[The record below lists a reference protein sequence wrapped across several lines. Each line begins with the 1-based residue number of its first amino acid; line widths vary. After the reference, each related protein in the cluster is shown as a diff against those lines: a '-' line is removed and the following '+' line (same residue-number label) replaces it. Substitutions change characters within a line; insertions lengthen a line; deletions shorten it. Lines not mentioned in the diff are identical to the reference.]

1 MRSTRG
7 GEFRAIHNCGVS
19 ESPSPGGFASRSV
32 LDKVLILFVFV
43 IGPALIVGALLFA
56 RPAPTTLTQAQQ
68 QTLDRLQVLAGAI
81 RQYAADHD
89 GVLPGADWGTAIAG
103 SLSDPQA
110 FDDPAVLEQG
120 KKGGFALN
128 QAVVGQPIDQLDPA
142 TVLVFSTAR
151 PDRAPVGDLRAVRAD
166 AAGKVA
172 VITLQ
177 GEKARWVALR
187 EEPMNWTGQKKP

>member
-1 MRSTRG
+1 M
-7 GEFRAIHNCGVS
+7 S

-81 RQYAADHD
+81 RQYAADHE
-89 GVLPGADWGTAIAG
+89 GMLPGADWGTAIAG
-103 SLSDPQA
+103 SLSDPLA
-110 FDDPAVLEQG
+110 FDDPTMLEQG

-128 QAVVGQPIDQLDPA
+128 QAVVGKPVAGLDPA
-142 TVLVFSTAR
+142 TVLVFSTTR
-151 PDRAPVGDLRAVRAD
+151 PDRGAVGDSRTLRPNQ
-166 AAGKVA
+166 AGKLAVA
-172 VITLQ
+172 TLQ
-177 GEKARWVALR
+177 GERARWVSIR
-187 EEPMNWTGQKKP
+187 EEPLNWTGQKSP